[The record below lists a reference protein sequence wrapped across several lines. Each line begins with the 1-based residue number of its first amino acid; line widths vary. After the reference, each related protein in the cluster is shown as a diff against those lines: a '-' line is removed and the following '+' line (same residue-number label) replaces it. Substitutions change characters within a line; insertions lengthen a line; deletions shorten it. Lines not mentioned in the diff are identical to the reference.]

1 MNIVSKIA
9 KESSITFVGMLY
21 GNINRYLYTAIL
33 ARWVGIEFLGIYS
46 LANAIMIIIE
56 MISKM
61 GLETGV
67 MRFVSRLDIET
78 QKKEIKLVIQS
89 ALKMAIIFSL
99 ILSILLILFSSLLVQ
114 LFNGSYLFKIT
125 LIVFA
130 CSIPF
135 NVLTLI
141 SAFSTQGFKLLKY
154 KVIITQLFNPSVLLI
169 TMLLTFNLISKEMA
183 IILPI
188 PITGI
193 AGCFAMFF
201 ILKKLVVINMQS
213 IIKSKFNNN
222 LLKYSI
228 PLMLVSIL
236 QVLMHWMDILMLGYF
251 TDTTTVGLYHPA
263 ARTAGLLQALLLSFL
278 SIYAPTISELDSKK
292 QYIEMEKIYKLV
304 TRLLLTFSIPIS
316 TILILFPTKVLLIF
330 GPEYMTSSTVLIL
343 LTLAAFFQ
351 TIFGPAGPLLSM
363 SGYTNIV
370 FINSLIAFV
379 LNFILN
385 FILIPNF
392 GLIGAALS
400 TLISMVLLGIA
411 RTIEVKIIF
420 NFSFLS
426 RSLLKPIISA
436 IFLISIIL
444 FIRPFILSYHTL
456 ITLLISL
463 FLTLFVYTIFLF
475 LLKLEPE
482 DKDFLN
488 GLIAFFNK
496 KIKYS
501 ND

>member
-9 KESSITFVGMLY
+9 KESSITFLGMVY

-33 ARWVGIEFLGIYS
+33 ARWVGVEYLGIYS
-46 LANAIMIIIE
+46 LANAIMIIVE
-56 MISKM
+56 MFSKM

-67 MRFVSRLDIET
+67 MRFISRLDIKT
-78 QKKEIKLVIQS
+78 QKSEIKLVIQS
-89 ALKMAIIFSL
+89 ALKMSIVFSL

-114 LFNGSYLFKIT
+114 LFNGSYLLKIT

-130 CSIPF
+130 CTIPF
-135 NVLTLI
+135 NVITLI
-141 SAFSTQGFKLLKY
+141 LAFSTQGFKLLKY

-169 TMLLTFNLISKEMA
+169 VMLVSFNMISKEMA

-201 ILKKLVVINMQS
+201 ILKKLVVIDIKS
-213 IIKSKFNNN
+213 IIKSKFNND

-251 TDTTTVGLYHPA
+251 TDATTVGLYHPA

-292 QYIEMEKIYKLV
+292 KYKEIERIYKLV

-330 GPEYMTSSTVLIL
+330 GSEYMASSTVLIL
-343 LTLAAFFQ
+343 LTFGAFFQ

-363 SGYTNIV
+363 SGYTNLV

-379 LNFILN
+379 LNFLLN

-392 GLIGAALS
+392 GLIGAAVS
-400 TLISMVLLGIA
+400 TLITMVLLGIA

-420 NFSFLS
+420 NFSFFS
-426 RSLLKPIISA
+426 MSLLKPLVSA
-436 IFLISIIL
+436 IFLILSIL
-444 FIRPFILSYHTL
+444 FIRPLILSYHTL

-463 FLTLFVYTIFLF
+463 FVSVLIYSIFLY

-482 DKDFLN
+482 DKDFFS
-488 GLIAFFNK
+488 GLIAFFDK
-496 KIKYS
+496 K
-501 ND
+501 

>member
-9 KESSITFVGMLY
+9 KESSITFVGMVY
-21 GNINRYLYTAIL
+21 GNINRYVYTAIL

-46 LANAIMIIIE
+46 LANAIMIIFE

-78 QKKEIKLVIQS
+78 QKKEIQLVIQS
-89 ALKMAIIFSL
+89 ALKMSMIFS
-99 ILSILLILFSSLLVQ
+99 IISSILLILFSSLLVQ
-114 LFNGSYLFKIT
+114 VFNGGYLFKIT

-130 CSIPF
+130 CTIPF
-135 NVLTLI
+135 NVTTLI

-154 KVIITQLFNPSVLLI
+154 KVIITQLLNPSVLLI
-169 TMLLTFNLISKEMA
+169 TMLLAFNLMSKEMA

-188 PITGI
+188 PLTGI
-193 AGCFAMFF
+193 VGCFIMFF
-201 ILKKLVVINMQS
+201 MLKKLVVMNIQS
-213 IIKSKFNNN
+213 IIKSKFNND

-292 QYIEMEKIYKLV
+292 KYKKMERIYKLV

-316 TILILFPTKVLLIF
+316 IILILFPTKVLLIF
-330 GPEYMTSSTVLIL
+330 GPEYMAGSTVLIL
-343 LTLAAFFQ
+343 LTFGAFFQ

-385 FILIPNF
+385 IILIPRF
-392 GLIGAALS
+392 GLVGAALS
-400 TLISMVLLGIA
+400 TLISMLLLGIA

-426 RSLLKPIISA
+426 ISLLKPIISA
-436 IFLISIIL
+436 IFLIILIL

-456 ITLLISL
+456 ITLSISL
-463 FLTLFVYTIFLF
+463 FLTLFVYSVFLF

-482 DKDFLN
+482 DKDFLR
-488 GLIAFFNK
+488 GLTAFIMTNK
-496 KIKYS
+496 I
-501 ND
+501 DD